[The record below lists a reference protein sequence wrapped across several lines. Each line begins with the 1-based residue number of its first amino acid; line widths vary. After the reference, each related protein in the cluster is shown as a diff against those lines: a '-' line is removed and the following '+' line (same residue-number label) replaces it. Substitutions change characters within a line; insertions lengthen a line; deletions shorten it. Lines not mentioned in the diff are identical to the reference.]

1 LAISKLIIDK
11 FELLIF
17 LLSDNPEQGSSD
29 GCDLRARSV
38 IFFTTRTTAMTTL
51 EEQHLAK
58 HRSPTTISKSNA
70 VDAAL
75 INPTNPTL
83 FHNFARF

>member
-1 LAISKLIIDK
+1 M
-11 FELLIF
+11 
-17 LLSDNPEQGSSD
+17 PGSSD

-38 IFFTTRTTAMTTL
+38 IFFTTRTTMTATL

-58 HRSPTTISKSNA
+58 HRSATTISKSKA

-75 INPTNPTL
+75 INPKNPTL
-83 FHNFARF
+83 FNIFARF